1 MYLVYLSVMANAKST
16 NMITT
21 EFESNGF
28 YEPGF
33 LHLNINT
40 DQSLENLND
49 LIETDRKLFSTFL
62 HEYIHFLQE
71 VTTTTGLTH
80 ASFYINLIK
89 DVNYTIINDGKS
101 EFTVPFEFT
110 NEYNTLTQIELKKI
124 YHGQNVEI
132 TYSKY
137 EYYLEEIE
145 EISDRDGIILNVKR
159 YKVFYYDLSRNLRSF
174 YFGSLCL
181 KEFIAHSIQSK
192 FFSDIQHPDI
202 PYHIAGLILEKE
214 CPALSEEFRIAI
226 CDACLMS
233 YHPAQLFFST
243 IERLKKESSVPSS
256 VEELYK
262 YTLNLKF
269 HGNGIIITPE
279 QLFYDSKEQVEDH
292 FENALQATIFASNL
306 NWIKHIL
313 KEGHKLRIENP
324 TFITKLLDNNGNPTN
339 LFYEIF
345 QKLGT
350 PYFTNNLSDG
360 KFIPPRS
367 LEVNPH
373 QPYQLLVFKQ
383 ILQTFAG
390 QKSCSLENLCKKP
403 ESDVV
408 TNSHCQNSPWKKVT
422 EEKLCPFAQ
431 MWKTWALTN
440 EIPTPKH

>member
-1 MYLVYLSVMANAKST
+1 MPYAKST
-16 NMITT
+16 DMIIT

-33 LHLNINT
+33 LHLNLNT
-40 DQSLENLND
+40 DQSLENLNE
-49 LIETDRKLFSTFL
+49 LIKTDKKLFSTFL

-80 ASFYINLIK
+80 AAFYINLIK
-89 DVNYTIINDGKS
+89 DVNHTIINDGKP

-110 NEYNTLTQIELKKI
+110 NEYNALTQIALKKI

-132 TYSKY
+132 LYSKY
-137 EYYLEEIE
+137 DYYIE
-145 EISDRDGIILNVKR
+145 ETENLSDKDGKILNVKK
-159 YKVFYYDLSRNLRSF
+159 YKVFYYDSYRNHKSF

-192 FFSDIQHPDI
+192 FFSEIQHPDI
-202 PYHIAGLILEKE
+202 PYLIAGLILEKE

-233 YHPAQLFFST
+233 YHPAQIFFST
-243 IERLKKESSVPSS
+243 IERLKKEVSMPISI
-256 VEELYK
+256 EEIYK
-262 YTLNLKF
+262 YTLDLQF
-269 HGNGIIITPE
+269 SGNGLNITPE
-279 QLFYDSKEQVEDH
+279 QLFYNAKEMVENH
-292 FENALQATIFASNL
+292 YENALQAEIFAPNL
-306 NWIKHIL
+306 KWIKHIL
-313 KEGHKLRIENP
+313 EEGNKLRIDDP
-324 TFITKLLDNNGNPTN
+324 AFIMKLLDDNGNPTD
-339 LFYEIF
+339 LFRDVF

-350 PYFTNNLSDG
+350 PYLTNNLSDG

-367 LEVNPH
+367 LAGQPL

-390 QKSCSLENLCKKP
+390 EKRCSLFNLCDKP
-403 ESDVV
+403 ESDVI
-408 TNSHCQNSPWKKVT
+408 TNSHCLNSPWKRAT
-422 EEKLCPFAQ
+422 EERLCPFAQ

-440 EIPTPKH
+440 EIPVPKN

>member
-1 MYLVYLSVMANAKST
+1 
-16 NMITT
+16 MIIT

-33 LHLNINT
+33 LHLNVNT
-40 DQSLENLND
+40 DQPLENLNE
-49 LIETDRKLFSTFL
+49 LIKTDRKLFSTFL
-62 HEYIHFLQE
+62 HEYVHFLQE

-80 ASFYINLIK
+80 AAFYINLIK
-89 DVNYTIINDGKS
+89 HVNYTIINDAKP

-124 YHGQNVEI
+124 YHGQNAEI
-132 TYSKY
+132 EYSKY
-137 EYYLEEIE
+137 DYYLEETQE
-145 EISDRDGIILNVKR
+145 LLDRDGIILHVKK
-159 YKVFYYDLSRNLRSF
+159 YKVFYYDSSRNLRSF

-192 FFSDIQHPDI
+192 FFSEIQHPDI
-202 PYHIAGLILEKE
+202 PYLIAGLILEKE
-214 CPALSEEFRIAI
+214 CPTLSEEFRIAI

-243 IERLKKESSVPSS
+243 IERLKKEVSVPISL
-256 VEELYK
+256 EELYK
-262 YTLNLKF
+262 YTLDLKF
-269 HGNGIIITPE
+269 SGNGLIITPE
-279 QLFYDSKEQVEDH
+279 QLFYNTKEQVEDH
-292 FENALQATIFASNL
+292 FENALQAEIFAPNL

-313 KEGHKLRIENP
+313 KEGHKLRIEDP
-324 TFITKLLDNNGNPTN
+324 TFITKLLDNDGNLTN
-339 LFYEIF
+339 LFYDIF

-350 PYFTNNLSDG
+350 PYLTNNLSEG

-367 LEVNPH
+367 LTEHPR

-390 QKSCSLENLCKKP
+390 QKSCSLKNLCDKP
-403 ESDVV
+403 ESDVM
-408 TNSHCQNSPWKKVT
+408 TNSDCLNSPWKRAT
-422 EEKLCPFAQ
+422 EERLCPFAQ

-440 EIPTPKH
+440 EIPVPKN

>member
-1 MYLVYLSVMANAKST
+1 
-16 NMITT
+16 MIIT

-33 LHLNINT
+33 LHLNVNT
-40 DQSLENLND
+40 DQPLENLNE
-49 LIETDRKLFSTFL
+49 LIKTDRKLFSTFL
-62 HEYIHFLQE
+62 HEYVHFLQE

-80 ASFYINLIK
+80 AAFYINLIK
-89 DVNYTIINDGKS
+89 HVNYTIINDAKP

-124 YHGQNVEI
+124 YHGQNAEI
-132 TYSKY
+132 EYSKY
-137 EYYLEEIE
+137 DYYLEETQE
-145 EISDRDGIILNVKR
+145 LLDRDGIILHVKK
-159 YKVFYYDLSRNLRSF
+159 YKVFYYDSSRNLRSF

-192 FFSDIQHPDI
+192 FFSEIQHPDI
-202 PYHIAGLILEKE
+202 PYLIAGLILEKE
-214 CPALSEEFRIAI
+214 CPTLSEEFRIAI

-243 IERLKKESSVPSS
+243 IERLKKEVSAPISL
-256 VEELYK
+256 EELYK
-262 YTLNLKF
+262 YTLDLKF
-269 HGNGIIITPE
+269 SGNGLIIIPE
-279 QLFYDSKEQVEDH
+279 QLFYNTKEQVEDH
-292 FENALQATIFASNL
+292 FENALQAEIFAPNL

-313 KEGHKLRIENP
+313 KEGYKLRIEDP
-324 TFITKLLDNNGNPTN
+324 TFITKLLDNDGNLTN
-339 LFYEIF
+339 LFYDIF

-350 PYFTNNLSDG
+350 PYLTNNLSEG

-367 LEVNPH
+367 LTEHPR

-390 QKSCSLENLCKKP
+390 QKSCSLKNLCDKP
-403 ESDVV
+403 ESDVM
-408 TNSHCQNSPWKKVT
+408 TNSDCLNSPWKRAT
-422 EEKLCPFAQ
+422 EERLCPFAQ

-440 EIPTPKH
+440 EIPVPKN